1 MPGVGPSS
9 FPGGASVARDQPRD
23 LPTATIAPHERH
35 PARQPQLRGADEP
48 PEGMAVDTQRPT
60 RRQILRT
67 TLGAAA
73 AATAAVAA
81 GPARALAADG
91 GPMLLGSANEA
102 SSITSLKRTSVPT
115 ADAATF
121 FAETT
126 ISAAIVGH
134 GTSGQG
140 VIGRSQTSAGVQG
153 YSDTDAGVNG
163 FGVIGVWA
171 AGDAVAVQGVTQV
184 GTAGRFESAGGL
196 ALHTT
201 GRLRLDQVS
210 GIARIA
216 AGGRSRTVTPGIDLQ
231 SSSFVLLTPR
241 GNIGSRALWYTIDPT
256 ANRFTIRLST
266 AVASAVDIGWLL
278 IG

>member
-9 FPGGASVARDQPRD
+9 FPGSASVAPDRAAGRAS
-23 LPTATIAPHERH
+23 ATTPPQERH
-35 PARQPQLRGADEP
+35 PARQPHLRGAAEP
-48 PEGMAVDTQRPT
+48 PEGMAVDTQWPT
-60 RRQILRT
+60 RRQILRA

-91 GPMLLGSANEA
+91 APLLLGSANEA
-102 SSITSLKRTSVPT
+102 TSITSLKRTSVPT

-134 GTSGQG
+134 ATSGQG

-153 YSDTDAGVNG
+153 YSETDAGLNG

-171 AGDAVAVQGVTQV
+171 TGDAVAVQGVTQV
-184 GTAGRFESAGGL
+184 GTAGRFESAVGL

-201 GRLRLDQVS
+201 GRLRLDQVL
-210 GIARIA
+210 GVTRIA
-216 AGGRSRTVTPGIDLQ
+216 A
-231 SSSFVLLTPR
+231 
-241 GNIGSRALWYTIDPT
+241 
-256 ANRFTIRLST
+256 
-266 AVASAVDIGWLL
+266 VDGAAP
-278 IG
+278 

>member
-1 MPGVGPSS
+1 M
-9 FPGGASVARDQPRD
+9 
-23 LPTATIAPHERH
+23 
-35 PARQPQLRGADEP
+35 
-48 PEGMAVDTQRPT
+48 DTQRPT
-60 RRQILRT
+60 RRQILRA

-73 AATAAVAA
+73 AATAVVAA
-81 GPARALAADG
+81 GPARALAADAA
-91 GPMLLGSANEA
+91 PMLLGGSNEA
-102 SSITSLKRTSVPT
+102 SSITTLKRTSVPT

-153 YSDTDAGVNG
+153 YSGTDAGLNG

-171 AGDAVAVQGVTQV
+171 AGDAIGVQGVTQA

-210 GIARIA
+210 GVARIA
-216 AGGRSRTVTPGIDLQ
+216 TGGRSRTVTPGVDLQ

-241 GNIGSRALWYTIDPT
+241 GNIGSRGLWYTIDAT
-256 ANRFTIRLST
+256 GNRFTIRLST